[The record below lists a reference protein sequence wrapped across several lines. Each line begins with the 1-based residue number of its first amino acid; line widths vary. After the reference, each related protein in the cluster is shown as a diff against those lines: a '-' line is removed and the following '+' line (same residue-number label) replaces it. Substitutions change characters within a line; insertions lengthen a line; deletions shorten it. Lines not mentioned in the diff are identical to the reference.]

1 MKRLLT
7 ITILCITTALLAGCE
22 KEPGWETMQLL
33 DEQIAEIRIS
43 AFENWD
49 EMNGDTLLSL
59 KEAKDVS
66 VFEEAIRT
74 ARKQADDA
82 KRTDPD
88 YDVMVVYAQQSPVH
102 AIRLWLG
109 EEGQESVFSYAF
121 KDWGEDVYVVSS
133 KYTDRMRELILSEG
147 H

>member
-7 ITILCITTALLAGCE
+7 ITILCITTVLMAGCE
-22 KEPGWETMQLL
+22 KETGWPTMQLL

-74 ARKQADDA
+74 ARKQPDDA

-88 YDVMVVYAQQSPVH
+88 YD
-102 AIRLWLG
+102 
-109 EEGQESVFSYAF
+109 
-121 KDWGEDVYVVSS
+121 
-133 KYTDRMRELILSEG
+133 
-147 H
+147 